1 MRFILNFFKSA
12 NAKHDIP
19 AMRLKHAGFSADER
33 KAFREWNSNTGY
45 YR

>member
-1 MRFILNFFKSA
+1 MRFILNLFKGK
-12 NAKHDIP
+12 KHEIP

-33 KAFREWNSNTGY
+33 KAFREWNSNTGM

>member
-1 MRFILNFFKSA
+1 MRFILNLFKGK
-12 NAKHDIP
+12 KHEIP

-33 KAFREWNSNTGY
+33 KAFREWNSNVGY